1 MAEWRVFKSELSAPR
16 SDAIVMVT
24 TFLLTVLVDLT
35 TGIAVGMVL
44 AAFLFMKRMAEV
56 TNITVISRDFQDSK
70 ASGDVSGAIFRR
82 RVPPGVEVY
91 EINGPFFFGAAEKFK
106 DTLAEVSR
114 KPKVLIIR
122 MRNVPA
128 IDSTAMHALR
138 DLIRR
143 TRKDR
148 TMVLLSEV
156 HAQPLVALE
165 RSGLLHEVGKEYV
178 CNNVDDGLAA
188 ARKHLGLPAEEG

>member
-1 MAEWRVFKSELSAPR
+1 
-16 SDAIVMVT
+16 
-24 TFLLTVLVDLT
+24 
-35 TGIAVGMVL
+35 MVL
-44 AAFLFMKRMAEV
+44 AAFLFLKRMAEV
-56 TNITVISRDFQDSK
+56 TNITVVSRDFQDSHP
-70 ASGDVSGAIFRR
+70 SGDVSGAIFRR

-143 TRKDR
+143 TRRDG
-148 TMVLLSEV
+148 TVVLLSEID
-156 HAQPLVALE
+156 AQPLVALKG
-165 RSGLLHEVGKEYV
+165 SGLLAEIGDEYLYE
-178 CNNVDDGLAA
+178 NVDQALAV
-188 ARKHLGLPAEEG
+188 ARKHLGLLPEGPEPKVPT